1 MWHKILPFFLWLKD
15 IPGRQEA
22 AHQQGKKLGISFNQK
37 NKQNFVICDN
47 MDGTGSI
54 MLSEINKTKTKCLTY
69 MESKQQQ
76 KTSSKIQRRDWWLPE
91 AQCCRC

>member
-37 NKQNFVICDN
+37 NKQNFAICDN
-47 MDGTGSI
+47 MDGSWGI
-54 MLSEINKTKTKCLTY
+54 IVSEVSQDRERQIPNDLT
-69 MESKQQQ
+69 
-76 KTSSKIQRRDWWLPE
+76 
-91 AQCCRC
+91 